1 MAEDGPG
8 QIVDR
13 IEREGQLT
21 RNSGTNSIKSIAG
34 RLDNFAPVFNA
45 INSSLIVQT
54 SLLEDAFDL
63 QARAVAAAEEA
74 REDRDREGELNPP
87 PEPPPTPE
95 DTPDSK
101 KDKKA
106 FKDMLK
112 DTFTANNIGMA
123 IVGAVAAPFLA
134 GMLYETID
142 LITSGGL
149 TKFKDFVVN
158 DLPDIFANLKETIAL
173 VYGNFEAFLDS
184 GNIDDLLAG
193 PGGQPIVDVNNLKEK
208 ATIFGGVLMSRL
220 LLGPIGMIGSAV
232 GFGITGAF
240 EELTGADIP
249 EEFELAFSTGL
260 GLAALSTTMRGL
272 AFRAF
277 SRLLMTPY
285 GLIATAI
292 AVALGSAYKHFADK
306 NKEQMAQDEAA
317 LQQAQALIDQGK
329 YDEADALIKSATDL
343 RGRDKYSRTL
353 GDGVGI
359 SDEDEI
365 GMRMLNR
372 NLGYGMLEGF
382 NEMGLDRT
390 DPKVI
395 DDYNRALMQVGQMID
410 RYDET
415 DFSEAEKSRLR
426 GQDFTTI
433 LENMSAKDLN
443 MLRFNPN
450 ELLTGDKTVQMQLE
464 DVLAKKLQL
473 RPNQIRALVP
483 DLLDE
488 MKAFNQKR
496 MDEAFIPLP
505 GDNIPNPLDDGG
517 MPDDLKQLFGI
528 DPTSSRKT
536 NFLDGLSSTGAGGMF
551 APVSVN
557 SGGNV
562 YKGGDSISNNNT
574 SIQVRNGGDASGAL
588 FSKTIA

>member
-193 PGGQPIVDVNNLKEK
+193 PDGQPIVDVNNLKEK

-240 EELTGADIP
+240 EELTGA
-249 EEFELAFSTGL
+249 ELAFSTGL

-306 NKEQMAQDEAA
+306 NKEQMAQDEST

-359 SDEDEI
+359 SDEEEI
-365 GMRMLNR
+365 GKRMLNR
-372 NLGYGMLEGF
+372 KLGHGMLEGF

-505 GDNIPNPLDDGG
+505 GDNIPNPLDDVD
-517 MPDDLKQLFGI
+517 MPNDLKELFGI

-536 NFLDGLSSTGAGGMF
+536 NFLDGLSSTGSGGMF

-562 YKGGDSISNNNT
+562 YKGGDSIAHNNT
-574 SIQVRNGGDASGAL
+574 NIQVRNGGDASGAL
-588 FSKTIA
+588 FSKTPG

>member
-45 INSSLIVQT
+45 ISGSLQT
-54 SLLEDAFDL
+54 QTALLEDAFNL
-63 QARAVAAAEEA
+63 QAQAVSSAQES
-74 REDRDREGELNPP
+74 REDAARQERL
-87 PEPPPTPE
+87 
-95 DTPDSK
+95 TPDSDSLEPPTETK
-101 KDKKA
+101 SEKDRKA
-106 FKDMLK
+106 FKDIIK
-112 DTFTANNIGMA
+112 DNFTANKIGLA
-123 IVGAVAAPFLA
+123 ILTATAAPFLA
-134 GMLYETID
+134 GILDGALNE
-142 LITSGGL
+142 ITDGGFD
-149 TKFKDFVVN
+149 KFKDFVKN
-158 DLPDIFANLKETIAL
+158 DLPDIFKNLKETIGL
-173 VYGNFEAFLDS
+173 VYGNFEAFFDS

-193 PGGQPIVDVNNLKEK
+193 SDGQPIVDVNNLKEK

-272 AFRAF
+272 AFKAF

-306 NKEQMAQDEAA
+306 NKEQMAEDEST

-433 LENMSAKDLN
+433 LENMTAKDLN

-496 MDEAFIPLP
+496 MDESFIPLP
-505 GDNIPNPLDDGG
+505 GDNIRSPLDDAN
-517 MPDDLKQLFGI
+517 MPNDLKELFGI

-536 NFLDGLSSTGAGGMF
+536 NFLDGLSSTGSGGMF

-557 SGGNV
+557 NGGNV
-562 YKGGDSISNNNT
+562 YKAGDSIANNNT

-588 FSKTIA
+588 FSKSIA